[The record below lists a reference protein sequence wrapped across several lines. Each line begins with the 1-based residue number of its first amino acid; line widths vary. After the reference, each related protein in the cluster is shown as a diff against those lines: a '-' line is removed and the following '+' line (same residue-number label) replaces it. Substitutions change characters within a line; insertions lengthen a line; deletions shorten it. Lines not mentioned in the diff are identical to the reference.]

1 MNLRNPLHRTAGR
14 LLKAKL
20 ARRWAGPAVILL
32 AAAVAIAPQLVR
44 GNSCGHDFDF
54 HLVSW
59 FDALQ
64 NWKQGVF
71 YPHWTPSANYGAG
84 EPRFVFYPPLTWMLG
99 ATLGLVMSW
108 TWVGVALT
116 FLLLAGTGLATRAL
130 ARQALPD
137 GPATLAGCAALFSG
151 YALFTA
157 YERSAFAELAGGFWI
172 PLLLLLVLRDLTAPS
187 LPSRQPDPP
196 RQRAF
201 SRSGLGSMLLLAL
214 VIAGAWLSNA
224 PVGVMASYLLAAV
237 ALTIA
242 LLAKSW
248 IPLLRA
254 VGGATLGMG
263 LAAFYLVPAA
273 WEQRWV
279 DIRQATGD
287 PGEKI
292 ENSWLFARHAVPQL
306 ALHDVELQRVSWI
319 AVVMIATAL
328 GGLLVSWLR
337 HTLPGTVPGS
347 GLSGRNLS
355 GRNPSSRGRW
365 WFPIALMPVV
375 VLLLLLPVSLPL
387 WNALP
392 KLRFLQFPWRWLVA
406 LEAPAG
412 IFFASAVWM
421 AGRWPRRIVMTA
433 CTTLFLASSAAAGV
447 LFFQPCDDEDAVAPM
462 LSAYR
467 AGNGF
472 AGTDEYA
479 PPGADNTEIATGLPM
494 ACLVEDPTATL
505 GEPADRPDANPNWLA
520 GQHRCEATFAASPDA
535 GKATA
540 EHLRIAA
547 VASHSGYLIV
557 RLRSYPAWR
566 VAVNGKAV
574 GPLPVRDDGLIAVPV
589 AQGPVDLTVDWTT
602 TADVKTG
609 RWLSG
614 ISLALVTALWL
625 PWQKRVR
632 PRL

>member
-1 MNLRNPLHRTAGR
+1 M
-14 LLKAKL
+14 
-20 ARRWAGPAVILL
+20 
-32 AAAVAIAPQLVR
+32 
-44 GNSCGHDFDF
+44 
-54 HLVSW
+54 
-59 FDALQ
+59 
-64 NWKQGVF
+64 
-71 YPHWTPSANYGAG
+71 
-84 EPRFVFYPPLTWMLG
+84 
-99 ATLGLVMSW
+99 
-108 TWVGVALT
+108 T
-116 FLLLAGTGLATRAL
+116 FLLLAGTGLATRTL

-137 GPATLAGCAALFSG
+137 GPATLAGCATLFSG

-157 YERSAFAELAGGFWI
+157 YERSAFAELAGSFWI

-237 ALTIA
+237 TLTVA

-248 IPLLRA
+248 IPLFARCWRRHAGHGTGRL
-254 VGGATLGMG
+254 L
-263 LAAFYLVPAA
+263 LVPAA

-292 ENSWLFARHAVPQL
+292 ENSWLFARHAVPHL

-355 GRNPSSRGRW
+355 GRNLSSRGRW
-365 WFPIALMPVV
+365 WFPIALVPVV

-412 IFFASAVWM
+412 IFFASAVWV
-421 AGRWPRRIVMTA
+421 AG
-433 CTTLFLASSAAAGV
+433 GG
-447 LFFQPCDDEDAVAPM
+447 
-462 LSAYR
+462 R
-467 AGNGF
+467 AG
-472 AGTDEYA
+472 
-479 PPGADNTEIATGLPM
+479 
-494 ACLVEDPTATL
+494 
-505 GEPADRPDANPNWLA
+505 
-520 GQHRCEATFAASPDA
+520 
-535 GKATA
+535 
-540 EHLRIAA
+540 
-547 VASHSGYLIV
+547 
-557 RLRSYPAWR
+557 
-566 VAVNGKAV
+566 
-574 GPLPVRDDGLIAVPV
+574 
-589 AQGPVDLTVDWTT
+589 
-602 TADVKTG
+602 
-609 RWLSG
+609 
-614 ISLALVTALWL
+614 
-625 PWQKRVR
+625 
-632 PRL
+632 